1 MTTSL
6 ERKSGRLGKAK
17 DEPIIRSLL
26 DIDFYKITMA
36 QFAWGYR
43 QLVPVGYGYKNRT
56 TRIRVADVVPVEEL
70 REQLEHTRT
79 LRSTGAEINFLRS
92 LDGLFEGDFLE
103 FLREVRLPE
112 ISVRVVDGQFD
123 IETEGFWPE
132 AIFWETIILSTVN
145 ELYYRNLLEK
155 EGRTLQDLYP
165 EGMRRL
171 FEKIAKL
178 RANPEVKFIEFGT
191 RRRSSREWQEIVT
204 FILSRLVP
212 EQLLG
217 TSNVHLAR
225 TLHLQPSGTCAHEN
239 DMVYA
244 ALAGDDDEMLR
255 DSHKRMLE
263 DWWDLYGERLAVALT
278 DTFGSD
284 FFFEDFTLEQAR
296 NWRGLRQDSGD
307 PYEFG
312 EREIAFYQNF
322 GIDPKTKLL
331 LPSDGLDVDLMIG
344 LTNRFADRI
353 NVVHGWGTNLTND
366 LGLDPISHVVKAISA
381 NGVHTVKLSD
391 NAAKATGD
399 PKDVER
405 YKRVFGYTRTASQET
420 IY

>member
-6 ERKSGRLGKAK
+6 ERKGARLSKTK

-36 QFAWGYR
+36 QFAWVYR
-43 QLVPVGYGYKNRT
+43 RSVVVGYGYKNRT
-56 TRIRVADVVPVEEL
+56 TGIRVADFVPVEEL
-70 REQLEHTRT
+70 CEQLEHTRT
-79 LRSTGAEINFLRS
+79 LRFTEAEIDYLRS
-92 LDGLFEGDFLE
+92 LEGLFDEDFLD
-103 FLREVRLPE
+103 FFREVRLPE
-112 ISVRVVDGQFD
+112 ISLRVVDGQFA
-123 IETEGFWPE
+123 IETEGKWSE
-132 AIFWETIILSTVN
+132 AIFWETIILSIVN
-145 ELYYRNLLEK
+145 ELYYRNLLAR
-155 EGRTLQDLYP
+155 EGKTIQDLYP

-171 FEKIAKL
+171 GVKKAKL
-178 RANPEVKFIEFGT
+178 KANPRVRFTEFGT
-191 RRRSSREWQEIVT
+191 RRRACREWQRNVT
-204 FILSRLVP
+204 EDLANEVP
-212 EQLLG
+212 TQLLG

-225 TLHLQPSGTCAHEN
+225 TLHLDPFGTCAHED
-239 DMVYA
+239 DMVYG

-255 DSHKRMLE
+255 ASHKQMLE
-263 DWWDLYGERLAVALT
+263 DWWSLYGERLAVALT

-284 FFFEDFTLEQAR
+284 FFFEDFTREQAC
-296 NWRGLRQDSGD
+296 NWRGMRQDSGN

-312 EREIAFYQNF
+312 EREIAFYQIF

-353 NVVHGWGTNLTND
+353 NIVHGWGTNLTND

-391 NAAKATGD
+391 NLAKATGD
-399 PKDVER
+399 PKDIAR

-420 IY
+420 VY